1 MRVLMNNRSLFKR
14 KTYRQRVGLVVAFLA
29 LNGLFLDTSNAEEDI
44 PPELSSDVTEDKFAQ
59 GKRFMAV
66 TANPLATEAAYQIL
80 KKGGSAVDAA
90 IAAQLVL
97 GLVEPQS
104 SGIGGGAF
112 MLSWAAQQ
120 KALKYY
126 DGREVTPEKV
136 DKGQFLRASGEPRGF
151 MDAAV
156 GGKSVGVPGLLRM
169 LELAHRNEGKLPWL
183 DLFESAITLA
193 EDGFLIS
200 PRLHMLLS
208 KTPRITARVDLTSY
222 FFNIAGE
229 PYPVGHRLRN
239 PTYAR
244 TLKVIAEKGAD
255 AFYTAEIASA
265 IVDAVSNDS
274 EAGTLSMSDM
284 ANYRAKVGEALCLD
298 YREYKVCGPGPPA
311 GGMTVLQI
319 LGMLEL
325 FDLSAVEVNSA
336 EMIHLFSEASS
347 LAFSD
352 RGTYLADPDFVSVP
366 AATLIGKPYLQQ
378 RSSLILEGSM
388 GEAKPGILYDES
400 QSALPY
406 QSAESPELMSTTH
419 LSIADEYGN
428 MVSMTSSIENAF
440 GSRLMVNGFLLNNQL
455 TDFSFSPTDHEGA
468 LVANRIE
475 PLKRPRSSMSP
486 MIIFLKGRPRLL
498 VGSPGGARIIDYI
511 SRTIV
516 YHLDKALSIEA
527 AIGSPHII
535 NLNRGLELEAGRI
548 SQSTQKALT
557 ARGHRLTLRSQSS
570 GIHAIAIINDRLMGA
585 ADPRREGTARGE

>member
-1 MRVLMNNRSLFKR
+1 MKKRSLFKR
-14 KTYRQRVGLVVAFLA
+14 RTYRRRRGLVVALLI
-29 LNGLFLDTSNAEEDI
+29 LNGLFLDTSIAGEDI
-44 PPELSSDVTEDKFAQ
+44 PPELSSDATEAKFAH

-90 IAAQLVL
+90 ISAQLVL

-112 MLSWAAQQ
+112 MLSWGAQQ

-126 DGREVTPEKV
+126 DGREVTPENV
-136 DKGQFLRASGEPRGF
+136 DTDQFLRASGEPRGF

-169 LELAHRNEGKLPWL
+169 LELAHRNEGKLPWP

-208 KTPRITARVDLTSY
+208 KTPRITARVELTSY
-222 FFNIAGE
+222 FFSSAGE
-229 PYPVGHRLRN
+229 PYPVGYRLRN
-239 PTYAR
+239 PPYAR

-255 AFYTAEIASA
+255 AFYTTEIASA

-274 EAGTLSMSDM
+274 EAGSLTMSDM

-319 LGMLEL
+319 LGILEQ

-336 EMIHLFSEASS
+336 KMIHLFSEASS
-347 LAFSD
+347 LAFAD
-352 RGTYLADPDFVSVP
+352 RATYLADPDFVSVP
-366 AATLIGKPYLQQ
+366 ADKLIGKPYLQQ

-388 GEAKPGILYDES
+388 GGAKPGILYDEN

-406 QSAESPELMSTTH
+406 QSAESPELISTTH

-440 GSRLMVNGFLLNNQL
+440 GSRLLVNGFLLNNQL

-475 PLKRPRSSMSP
+475 ALKRPRSSMSP
-486 MIIFLKGRPRLL
+486 MIIFLHGRPRLL

-527 AIGSPHII
+527 AIGSAHII

-548 SQSTQKALT
+548 SQGTQKALA
-557 ARGHRLTLRSQSS
+557 ARGHRVTLRSQSS
-570 GIHAIAIINDRLMGA
+570 GIHAISIINDRLMGA

>member
-1 MRVLMNNRSLFKR
+1 
-14 KTYRQRVGLVVAFLA
+14 
-29 LNGLFLDTSNAEEDI
+29 
-44 PPELSSDVTEDKFAQ
+44 
-59 GKRFMAV
+59 
-66 TANPLATEAAYQIL
+66 
-80 KKGGSAVDAA
+80 
-90 IAAQLVL
+90 
-97 GLVEPQS
+97 
-104 SGIGGGAF
+104 
-112 MLSWAAQQ
+112 
-120 KALKYY
+120 
-126 DGREVTPEKV
+126 
-136 DKGQFLRASGEPRGF
+136 
-151 MDAAV
+151 
-156 GGKSVGVPGLLRM
+156 VGVPGLLRM
-169 LELAHRNEGKLPWL
+169 LELAHRNEGKLPWP

-222 FFNIAGE
+222 FFSSAEE

-239 PTYAR
+239 PSYAR

-274 EAGTLSMSDM
+274 EAGSLSMSDM
-284 ANYRAKVGEALCLD
+284 ANYRAKVREPLCLD
-298 YREYKVCGPGPPA
+298 YREYKVCGAGPPA
-311 GGMTVLQI
+311 GGTSVLQI
-319 LGMLEL
+319 LGMLEQ
-325 FDLSAVEVNSA
+325 FDLSGVEVNSA
-336 EMIHLFSEASS
+336 EMIHVFSEASR
-347 LAFSD
+347 LAFAD

-400 QSALPY
+400 QSALPFK
-406 QSAESPELMSTTH
+406 SSESPELMSTTH

-440 GSRLMVNGFLLNNQL
+440 GSRLLVNGFLLNNQL
-455 TDFSFSPTDHEGA
+455 TDFSFTSVDGDGKV
-468 LVANRIE
+468 VANRIE

-486 MIIFLKGRPRLL
+486 TIVFKQGRPRLL
-498 VGSPGGARIIDYI
+498 VGSVGGLRIIDY
-511 SRTIV
+511 TALAIV
-516 YHLDKALSIEA
+516 YHLDKALPIQD

-548 SQSTQKALT
+548 SKSTQQALI
-557 ARGHRLTLRSQSS
+557 ARGHSLKLRRQSS
-570 GIHAIAIINDRLMGA
+570 GTHAIAIINDALIGT

>member
-1 MRVLMNNRSLFKR
+1 
-14 KTYRQRVGLVVAFLA
+14 
-29 LNGLFLDTSNAEEDI
+29 
-44 PPELSSDVTEDKFAQ
+44 
-59 GKRFMAV
+59 
-66 TANPLATEAAYQIL
+66 
-80 KKGGSAVDAA
+80 
-90 IAAQLVL
+90 
-97 GLVEPQS
+97 
-104 SGIGGGAF
+104 
-112 MLSWAAQQ
+112 
-120 KALKYY
+120 
-126 DGREVTPEKV
+126 
-136 DKGQFLRASGEPRGF
+136 

-325 FDLSAVEVNSA
+325 FDLSTVEVNSA

-486 MIIFLKGRPRLL
+486 MIIFLQGRPRLL

>member
-1 MRVLMNNRSLFKR
+1 MNNRSLCKR
-14 KTYRQRVGLVVAFLA
+14 KTYRQRVGLVVALLA
-29 LNGLFLDTSNAEEDI
+29 LNGLFLDTSNAGEDI
-44 PPELSSDVTEDKFAQ
+44 PPELSSDFTGDKFAH

-136 DKGQFLRASGEPRGF
+136 DKDQFLSASGEPRGF

-169 LELAHRNEGKLPWL
+169 LELAHRNEGKLPWP

-222 FFNIAGE
+222 FFSSAEE

-239 PTYAR
+239 PSYAR

-274 EAGTLSMSDM
+274 EAGSLSMSDM
-284 ANYRAKVGEALCLD
+284 ANYRAKVREPLCLD
-298 YREYKVCGPGPPA
+298 YREYKVCGAGPPA
-311 GGMTVLQI
+311 GGTSVLQI
-319 LGMLEL
+319 LGMLEQ
-325 FDLSAVEVNSA
+325 FDLSGVEVNSA
-336 EMIHLFSEASS
+336 EMIHVFSEASR
-347 LAFSD
+347 LAFAD

-400 QSALPY
+400 QSALPFK
-406 QSAESPELMSTTH
+406 SSESPELMSTTH

-440 GSRLMVNGFLLNNQL
+440 GSRLLVNGFLLNNQL
-455 TDFSFSPTDHEGA
+455 TDFSFTSVDGDGKV
-468 LVANRIE
+468 VANRIE

-486 MIIFLKGRPRLL
+486 TIVFKQGRPRLL
-498 VGSPGGARIIDYI
+498 VGSVGGLRIIDY
-511 SRTIV
+511 TALAIV
-516 YHLDKALSIEA
+516 YHLDKALPIQD

-548 SQSTQKALT
+548 SQSTQQALT
-557 ARGHRLTLRSQSS
+557 ARGHRLTLRRQSS
-570 GIHAIAIINDRLMGA
+570 GTHAIAIINDRLMGA

>member
-1 MRVLMNNRSLFKR
+1 MNNRSLFKR
-14 KTYRQRVGLVVAFLA
+14 RTYRRRWGLVVVLLA
-29 LNGLFLDTSNAEEDI
+29 LNGLFLNTSNAGEDI
-44 PPELSSDVTEDKFAQ
+44 PPELSSDATEDKFAH

-66 TANPLATEAAYQIL
+66 TANPLATEAAYKIL
-80 KKGGSAVDAA
+80 IKGGSAVDAA

-126 DGREVTPEKV
+126 DGREVTPENV
-136 DKGQFLRASGEPRGF
+136 DTDQFLRASGEPRGF

-169 LELAHRNEGKLPWL
+169 LELAHRNEGKLPWP

-208 KTPRITARVDLTSY
+208 KTPRITARIELTSY
-222 FFNIAGE
+222 FFSSAGE

-255 AFYTAEIASA
+255 AFYTTEIASA

-274 EAGTLSMSDM
+274 EAGSLSMSDM

-319 LGMLEL
+319 LGILEQ

-347 LAFSD
+347 LAFAD

-366 AATLIGKPYLQQ
+366 AGTLMGKPYLQQ

-388 GEAKPGILYDES
+388 GGAKPGILYDEN

-406 QSAESPELMSTTH
+406 QSAESPELISTTH

-440 GSRLMVNGFLLNNQL
+440 GSRLLVNGFLLNNQL
-455 TDFSFSPTDHEGA
+455 TDFSFSSTDYEGA
-468 LVANRIE
+468 LIANRIE
-475 PLKRPRSSMSP
+475 ALKRPRSSMSP
-486 MIIFLKGRPRLL
+486 MIVFLKGRPRLL
-498 VGSPGGARIIDYI
+498 VGSPGGARIIDYV

-516 YHLDKALSIEA
+516 YHLDKALSIDA
-527 AIGSPHII
+527 AIRSPHII

-548 SQSTQKALT
+548 SQGTQKALT
-557 ARGHRLTLRSQSS
+557 ARGHRITLRSQSS
-570 GIHAIAIINDRLMGA
+570 GIHAISIINDRLMGA

>member
-1 MRVLMNNRSLFKR
+1 MNNRSLFKR
-14 KTYRQRVGLVVAFLA
+14 KTYRQRVGLVVALIV
-29 LNGLFLDTSNAEEDI
+29 LNGLFLDTANAGEDI
-44 PPELSSDVTEDKFAQ
+44 PPELSSDFTDFSGDKFAH

-66 TANPLATEAAYQIL
+66 TANPLATEAAYQVL

-112 MLSWAAQQ
+112 MLSWAEQQ

-126 DGREVTPEKV
+126 DGREVTPEKI
-136 DKGQFLRASGEPRGF
+136 DKDQFLRASGEPRGF

-169 LELAHRNEGKLPWL
+169 LELAHRDEGKLPWP

-222 FFNIAGE
+222 FFSIAGE

-239 PTYAR
+239 PSYAR
-244 TLKVIAEKGAD
+244 TLKLIAEKGAD

-319 LGMLEL
+319 LGMLEQ

-347 LAFSD
+347 LAFAD

-366 AATLIGKPYLQQ
+366 AATLVGKPYLQQ

-419 LSIADEYGN
+419 LSITDKYGN

-440 GSRLMVNGFLLNNQL
+440 GSRLLVNGFLLNNQL
-455 TDFSFSPTDHEGA
+455 TDFSFSPTDREGA

-486 MIIFLKGRPRLL
+486 MIIFLQGRPRLL
-498 VGSPGGARIIDYI
+498 VGSPGGARIVDYI

-570 GIHAIAIINDRLMGA
+570 GIHAIAIINDRLVGA

>member
-1 MRVLMNNRSLFKR
+1 MRNRSLFKR
-14 KTYRQRVGLVVAFLA
+14 KTYRQRGGLVVVLLA
-29 LNGLFLDTSNAEEDI
+29 LNGLFLDTSNAGEDI
-44 PPELSSDVTEDKFAQ
+44 PPELSSDFTGDKFAH

-126 DGREVTPEKV
+126 DGREVTPKKV
-136 DKGQFLRASGEPRGF
+136 DEDQFLRASGEPRSF

-169 LELAHRNEGKLPWL
+169 LELAHRNEGKLPWP

-208 KTPRITARVDLTSY
+208 KTPQITARVDLTSY
-222 FFNIAGE
+222 FFSSAEE
-229 PYPVGHRLRN
+229 PYPVGHRLHN
-239 PTYAR
+239 PAYAR

-255 AFYTAEIASA
+255 AFYTAEMASA

-274 EAGTLSMSDM
+274 EAGSLSMSDM
-284 ANYRAKVGEALCLD
+284 ANYRAKVGVALCLD

-319 LGMLEL
+319 LGMLEQ

-347 LAFSD
+347 LAFAD

-378 RSSLILEGSM
+378 RSSLILEDSM

-440 GSRLMVNGFLLNNQL
+440 GSRLFVNGFLLNNQL
-455 TDFSFSPTDHEGA
+455 TDFSFSSTDHEGA

-475 PLKRPRSSMSP
+475 SLKRPRSSMSP

-498 VGSPGGARIIDYI
+498 VGSPGGARIIDYV

-548 SQSTQKALT
+548 SQGTQKALA

-570 GIHAIAIINDRLMGA
+570 GIHAISIINDGLMGA